1 MGALFLPGQLY
12 TLHRGNTSRTM
23 SSRPWNRAMEF
34 INGSNAS
41 SGFFLHEDFRSFGA
55 STAVSTNVGRYVG
68 DGASWY
74 TFEDT
79 GASVSQIATNVNG
92 VVNLTTD
99 ADDNQ
104 EVDLVNCGNTGV
116 CGVISDTAGDA
127 KFQVCEFRFA
137 VPQIV
142 TQNIFL
148 GMGEEGLAADAGII
162 DDSGDHTSKDLFG
175 FSVNEDASSTLVL
188 SYRKAGQTEQ
198 FPITSLTTLV
208 ANTFINVAW
217 VYDPTAPRAKRI
229 SIYLNNEEQST
240 YVTADNIEAAT
251 FPDAEEMA
259 IYAAVKNV
267 TDITTLSLDS
277 VAFYQAG

>member
-23 SSRPWNRAMEF
+23 SSRPWNRALEF

-41 SGFFLHEDFRSFGA
+41 SGFFMHEDFRSFGLSA
-55 STAVSTNVGRYVG
+55 AVATNVGRYVG
-68 DGASWY
+68 DGSSWY
-74 TFEDT
+74 SFEDT
-79 GASVSQIATNVNG
+79 GAAISQIATNVNG
-92 VVNLTTD
+92 VISLTTD

-116 CGVISDTAGDA
+116 CGVISDTAGND
-127 KFQVCEFRFA
+127 KFQIFEARFS
-137 VPQIV
+137 VSQIV

-148 GMGEEGLAADAGII
+148 GMGEEGLAVDAGII
-162 DDSGDHTSKDLFG
+162 ADSGDHTSKDLFG

-198 FPITSLTTLV
+198 FPITSLATL
-208 ANTFINVAW
+208 AASTFVNVAW
-217 VYDPTAPRAKRI
+217 VYDPTAPRSKRV
-229 SIYLNNEEQST
+229 SVYLNNDEQST
-240 YVTADNIEAAT
+240 YVTADNIAAAT
-251 FPDAEEMA
+251 FPGAEEMA

-267 TDITTLSLDS
+267 TDITTLNLDS
-277 VAFYQAG
+277 IAFYQAG

>member
-23 SSRPWNRAMEF
+23 SSRPWNRALEF

-41 SGFFLHEDFRSFGA
+41 SGFFLHEDFRSFGL
-55 STAVSTNVGRYVG
+55 STAVSSNVGRYVG

-79 GASVSQIATNVNG
+79 GASISQIATNVNG
-92 VVNLTTD
+92 VIALATD

-116 CGVISDTAGDA
+116 CGVISDTAGSD
-127 KFQVCEFRFA
+127 KFQVCEFRFS
-137 VPQIV
+137 VSQIV
-142 TQNIFL
+142 TQNLFL
-148 GMGEEGLAADAGII
+148 GMAEEGLAVTDGII
-162 DDSGDHTSKDLFG
+162 DDSGDHTSKDMIG
-175 FSVNEDASSTLVL
+175 FSVNEDASSTLVF

-198 FPITSLTTLV
+198 FPITSLATL
-208 ANTFINVAW
+208 AASTFYNVAW
-217 VYDPTAPRAKRI
+217 VYDPTAPRSKRV

-240 YVTADNIEAAT
+240 YVTADDIEEAT
-251 FPDAEEMA
+251 FPDGEEMA

-267 TDITTLSLDS
+267 TDITTLNLDS
-277 VAFYQAG
+277 IAFYQAG